1 MIFHQQYLESYY
13 NLRSD
18 GKQIERQ
25 RKSSLVVEKLKQMQ
39 EFFGLKVTG
48 KPDADTLEVMK
59 QARCGVPDVA
69 LFVVT
74 EGNPRW
80 ENTHLTYR

>member
-1 MIFHQQYLESYY
+1 MV
-13 NLRSD
+13 D
-18 GKQIERQ
+18 
-25 RKSSLVVEKLKQMQ
+25 KLKQMQ

-48 KPDADTLEVMK
+48 KPNAETLEVMK

-69 LFVVT
+69 PFVLT

-80 ENTHLTYR
+80 EHTNLTYR

>member
-1 MIFHQQYLESYY
+1 MV
-13 NLRSD
+13 D
-18 GKQIERQ
+18 
-25 RKSSLVVEKLKQMQ
+25 KLKQMQ

-48 KPDADTLEVMK
+48 KPDAETLQVMK

-69 LFVVT
+69 TFTLT

-80 ENTHLTYR
+80 EHTNLTYR